1 MASYTLKNDLS
12 TVPLNCNTG
21 YNNSWINVENNADRQ
36 IFAQASYITNFDDI
50 NIIDKLKDR
59 ITIQSYPIKVKI
71 IITSE
76 FSTPLAFN
84 IITSCVK

>member
-50 NIIDKLKDR
+50 NIIDKLN
-59 ITIQSYPIKVKI
+59 
-71 IITSE
+71 
-76 FSTPLAFN
+76 L
-84 IITSCVK
+84 